1 MRKLTAFNFITLN
14 GFYKGVHDD
23 ISWHRHGSEE
33 GEFSAESLKAD
44 NILLFGRVTYEMM
57 AFWWPS
63 PMAAEAFPEVAK
75 GMNSAEKIVFSS
87 IIESPL
93 WNNTTVMRGDIIDQ
107 IREMKKRPGK
117 DMTILGSGTIVSQ
130 FAEAGL
136 IDEYQIMVDP
146 VVLCSGTPIFNDI
159 KCNLQLELTDSRG
172 FKSGVVFL
180 SYKPLKED
188 NSNISL

>member
-14 GFYKGVHDD
+14 GYYKGPDDD

-33 GEFSAESLKAD
+33 GEFSARSLKAD
-44 NILLFGRVTYEMM
+44 NILLFGRTTYEMM

-75 GMNSAEKIVFSS
+75 GMNSAEKIVFSN

-93 WNNTTVMRGDIIDQ
+93 WNNTAVMRGNIVEQ
-107 IREMKKRPGK
+107 IHSMKQQPGK

-136 IDEYQIMVDP
+136 IDEYLIMIDP
-146 VVLCSGTPIFNDI
+146 VVLSGGTSLFDGI
-159 KCNLQLELTDSRG
+159 KCGLQLELTDSRV
-172 FKSGVVFL
+172 FKSGVILL
-180 SYKPLKED
+180 SYKPMKESGD
-188 NSNISL
+188 KK